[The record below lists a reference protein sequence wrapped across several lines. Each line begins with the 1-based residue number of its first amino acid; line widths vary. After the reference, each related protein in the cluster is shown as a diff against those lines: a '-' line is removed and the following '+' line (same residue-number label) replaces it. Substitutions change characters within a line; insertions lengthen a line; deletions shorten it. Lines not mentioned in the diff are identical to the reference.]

1 MRGKLAV
8 KGALKTRNGVDVAKG
23 ARATWCVRKTKK
35 GTVQKSAGGRRGNGR
50 SVRASVVPT
59 RTQSRSERPGSD
71 T

>member
-23 ARATWCVRKTKK
+23 YEWCVRKTKK